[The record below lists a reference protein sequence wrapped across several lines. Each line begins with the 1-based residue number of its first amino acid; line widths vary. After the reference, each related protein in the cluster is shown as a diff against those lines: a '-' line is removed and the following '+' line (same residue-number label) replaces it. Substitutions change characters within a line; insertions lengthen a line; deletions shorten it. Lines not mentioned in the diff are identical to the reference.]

1 MTSRRHEI
9 LAGGNGKK
17 KINCPRLA
25 FLREVQSP
33 RLGFPFHRGIRS
45 NFRQLDSST
54 MNLGLRSTLE
64 ARHPSR
70 RKPRTIVST
79 LFRIA

>member
-1 MTSRRHEI
+1 MKSRRHEI

-45 NFRQLDSST
+45 NFID
-54 MNLGLRSTLE
+54 N
-64 ARHPSR
+64 
-70 RKPRTIVST
+70 
-79 LFRIA
+79 